1 VGSPVFLAHHL
12 IETRKGLPMNKAVGF
27 LNKPTVVAIVVA
39 LVLYSLI
46 RRFV

>member
-1 VGSPVFLAHHL
+1 
-12 IETRKGLPMNKAVGF
+12 MNKAVGF